1 MYRWLLV
8 AHGIWRWAVIFAG
21 VAAVACAWRAW
32 QRRSTSFGPCAIF
45 GRLFSIAV
53 DIQVLMGAALYLV
66 FSPMTNVAMRINGT
80 ASSGTDMGFIGTTH
94 ALIMVAVL
102 VAVHLSAVIVRRG
115 HDDTARLRRSV
126 LCYGLTLLL
135 LLIAVPWWR
144 PWLRL

>member
-21 VAAVACAWRAW
+21 IAAVACASRGWL
-32 QRRSTSFGPCAIF
+32 RRSTIFGPCAVF
-45 GRLFSIAV
+45 GRLFGIAV

-66 FSPMTNVAMRINGT
+66 FSPMTNVAMRING
-80 ASSGTDMGFIGTTH
+80 AAASGTDMAFIGTTH

-115 HDDTARLRRSV
+115 RDDAARLRRSA

-135 LLIAVPWWR
+135 LLVAIPWWR